1 MCLCPVHA
9 YSKSAVDPP
18 SQKKGTSSSASVS
31 GFDPTAL
38 ERAAKA
44 ARELDRSSNAKDSL
58 RLINTQEI
66 TKQKE
71 HEAERAKY
79 QAYQQELAIKRIAE
93 EEVSAQRVLQKQTE
107 QAKAQAN
114 YKDELDRKRMQEK
127 MRSQRALA
135 DEERQKTEESLRRQE
150 ELKRKTLEYE
160 AALRQQTEIARV
172 KAEAEGR
179 ILQERQNHDLFLENR
194 KLDALQYRETIL
206 ESIKLGGS
214 TLYGGLQ
221 DFIQDRQKLTNTA
234 FTISGIALG
243 IYSARMGTSIA
254 GKYIEARLGK
264 PSLVRETSKKN
275 IIQMLRSPLS
285 SFKLAFGSANVEGA
299 LKNVI
304 LESNLEQRLSRVS
317 VSTANTKINR
327 APFRHLLLHGPPG
340 TGKTMFA
347 KGLAK
352 ECGLHYAIMTGG
364 DVAPLGKDAVT
375 EIHKLFDWANTTNK
389 GVLLF
394 IDEADAFLRKRSTER
409 ISEDMRNALNAFLYR
424 TGEASHK
431 FMIVYASN
439 QPEQFDWAIN
449 DRIDEMVEFRLP
461 SLEERL
467 RMIVQYMD
475 IYLLHPPAG
484 SKQIIV
490 DGVDEALLRSFAV
503 ATDGFSGR
511 EISKLAI
518 AWQAAAYGTPNATI
532 DKELLSDVLR
542 DSLNSKQQK
551 RSWSSPLDLERL
563 TTDAP
568 VVIIDR

>member
-1 MCLCPVHA
+1 M
-9 YSKSAVDPP
+9 DPP

-179 ILQERQNHDLFLENR
+179 ILQERQNHDLLLENR

-568 VVIIDR
+568 VVIGR

>member
-1 MCLCPVHA
+1 M
-9 YSKSAVDPP
+9 DPP

-568 VVIIDR
+568 VVIGR